1 MSFGG
6 SFGKNLDI
14 VKREL
19 DALVLRQNVIA
30 NNIANADTPNF
41 KRSTVDFETELAKAL
56 ASEGTTSVIPQM
68 ITDPRHIPFE
78 TPADY
83 KSVTPRRMLD
93 YLSTAQ
99 NNGNNVDMEQEAMD
113 SLDTQLLYTAL
124 STSISGAFQ
133 RVNIVLK

>member
-1 MSFGG
+1 MFGG
-6 SFGKNLDI
+6 AFGKNLDLI
-14 VKREL
+14 TREL

-41 KRSTVDFETELAKAL
+41 KRSTVDFETELSKAL
-56 ASEGTTSVIPQM
+56 ASEEQPPSFQQV
-68 ITDPRHIPFE
+68 ITDPRDIPFS
-78 TPADY
+78 TPVDY
-83 KSVTPRRMLD
+83 KSVAPRTVLD

-113 SLDTQLLYTAL
+113 SLNTQLLYTAL
-124 STSISGAFQ
+124 SQSISGAFQ